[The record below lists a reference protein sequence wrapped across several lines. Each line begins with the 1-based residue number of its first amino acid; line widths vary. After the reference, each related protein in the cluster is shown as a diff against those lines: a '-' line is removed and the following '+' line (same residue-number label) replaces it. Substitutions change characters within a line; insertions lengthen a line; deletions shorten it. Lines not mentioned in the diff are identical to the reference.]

1 MISLVLD
8 FLIGRGTLYTVYKL
22 SQNGSV
28 KFLPIGVLLYD
39 ADKRFNLEA
48 ELSAAV
54 CTDDCVFKKIGQR
67 SADFLS

>member
-8 FLIGRGTLYTVYKL
+8 FLIGMGTLYTVKL

-28 KFLPIGVLLYD
+28 KFLHIGVLLYD

-54 CTDDCVFKKIGQR
+54 WTDDFVFKKIGQR